1 MIAGLQRRAVR
12 ESAIVL
18 VDELEHGLEPH
29 RITRL
34 LGSMGAKEEPPP
46 LQAFVTTHAPAVIRE
61 LKASQLHVVRSA
73 GDQHCVRVVLT
84 TDEIQGTIRL
94 YPEALLAP
102 IVVMC

>member
-1 MIAGLQRRAVR
+1 MRALGLGSTRLMIAGLQRRAVS

-61 LKASQLHVVRSA
+61 LKASQLHVVNQQATS
-73 GDQHCVRVVLT
+73 
-84 TDEIQGTIRL
+84 
-94 YPEALLAP
+94 
-102 IVVMC
+102 IVCGSC